1 MRGVG
6 DAQLAGQR
14 AREHEPDAV
23 FDLRLLRRGLRLEY
37 ATLGWN
43 VVGCVVLGLTAIAAG
58 SVALAGFGI
67 DSLIEILAS
76 TVVVWQLRG
85 TDTRSRTRPALR
97 VIAVAFALLALYI
110 AVQSMV
116 VLAGGDH
123 PGRSTAGAV
132 WLAVTALAM
141 FALAYGKADTGR
153 RLENIVLRTEAR
165 ITLIDGALAT
175 AVLVG
180 VVLNAA
186 AGLWWADPVAALVL
200 VFYGGREARH
210 AWREAAGT

>member
-1 MRGVG
+1 MSIVR
-6 DAQLAGQR
+6 DAQLAGQGDR
-14 AREHEPDAV
+14 LHEPDAAYE
-23 FDLRLLRRGLRLEY
+23 LRLLRRGLRLEY

-85 TDTRSRTRPALR
+85 TDTSSRTRPALR

-110 AVQSMV
+110 AVQSTV

-123 PGRSTAGAV
+123 PGRSMTGAL

-153 RLENIVLRTEAR
+153 RLDNIVLQTEAR
-165 ITLIDGALAT
+165 ITLVDGALAT

-186 AGLWWADPVAALVL
+186 ASLWWADPLAALVL
-200 VFYGGREARH
+200 VFYGGREAGH
-210 AWREAAGT
+210 AWREAAGG